1 MGLIL
6 VIKRISYVKG
16 LVWLVLLFVVP
27 LPLIQTIGTELPTIY
42 SSETFAV
49 QLGAI
54 AYVWFLAAIY
64 LSTRPKWLDRLI
76 GLPSIYFIHGILSI
90 LAIFLA
96 YVHKTQTNSGGLIKE
111 TGDWA
116 FDLFFAVMCYSLVF
130 LAGWLTTRIPPLNWI
145 KNQLERIFKHEVS
158 VWLHRLNIIAVILV
172 FIHVQL
178 ISYIT
183 HMTGFILLFD
193 AYSAIVVIAYSF
205 QKLRNARLLHHGR
218 VQSVE
223 EIAKNFYQV
232 RVKIARPQKFSINAG
247 DFVFI
252 KFPHIQKMRELH
264 PFSVASAPDSNGII
278 TLAIRGDGDF
288 SKMVKDLDKDEIVQ
302 IDGGYGRFS
311 SMISENPDSDL
322 TLITGGS
329 GIVPMVSIVSKNTDR
344 NIKVYYSAHQK
355 ENLAFLE
362 ELQEIEKAHPNI
374 ELHVQVGRFK
384 RDEIWNEKRRSQNT
398 LYLISGPL
406 GLGRQW
412 KSFLINQGV
421 PTDHVLFEEFIW

>member
-1 MGLIL
+1 M
-6 VIKRISYVKG
+6 IKKISYVKS

-42 SSETFAV
+42 SSEQFAV

-54 AYVWFLAAIY
+54 AYVWFLVAIY

-90 LAIFLA
+90 LAILLA
-96 YVHKTQTNSGGLIKE
+96 YVHKTQTSSAGWIKN
-111 TGDWA
+111 TGNWA
-116 FDLFFAVMCYSLVF
+116 FDLFFAVMCYSLIF
-130 LAGWLTTRIPPLNWI
+130 LAGWLTTRIPLLNWI
-145 KNQLERIFKHEVS
+145 KIQFEKFFKHEVS
-158 VWLHRLNIIAVILV
+158 VWLHRLNIVAVILV

-193 AYSAIVVIAYSF
+193 AYSIIALIAYSF
-205 QKLRNARLLHHGR
+205 HKLRNARLLHHGR

-232 RVKIARPQKFSINAG
+232 RVKIARPQKFNINAG

-252 KFPHIQKMRELH
+252 KFPHIQKMKELH
-264 PFSVASAPDSNGII
+264 PFSVSSAPDNNGII

-288 SKMVKDLDKDEIVQ
+288 SKMVKDLDKDEVVQ

-311 SMISENPDSDL
+311 AMINENPSSNL

-329 GIVPMVSIVSKNTDR
+329 GIVPMVSIVSKHADK
-344 NIKVYYSAHQK
+344 NIKVYYSAHQR
-355 ENLAFLE
+355 ENLIFLE
-362 ELQEIEKAHPNI
+362 ELKKVEKSHPNI
-374 ELHVQVGRFK
+374 ELHIQAGRFK
-384 RDEIWNEKRRSQNT
+384 QDEIWNTNRSSQNT

-406 GLGRQW
+406 GLGRHW
-412 KSFLINQGV
+412 KHFLLNQGI
-421 PTDHVLFEEFIW
+421 PTDHILFEEFIW